1 MPAAAVAA
9 TSRSR
14 TMTSASVAPPTTNE
28 PRSGALP
35 TTVADR
41 GDVGVETANER
52 GSASGRIRPGTYSS
66 ATTWKLVP
74 PKPKALTPTDRT

>member
-1 MPAAAVAA
+1 MPVAAVAA

-14 TMTSASVAPPTTNE
+14 AMTSASVAPPTTNE

-35 TTVADR
+35 ATAVDR
-41 GDVGVETANER
+41 AGVGVETANER

-74 PKPKALTPTDRT
+74 PKPKALTPADLT